1 MLIPCVIDAGKKKT
15 TCLVD
20 GEKTLKVELDNEE
33 YGVGGYTGAV
43 IALAAGLVGGDKEK
57 ALGILAAAALA
68 LGENIKSLKGATKV
82 HPKRREKKSKPV
94 MQRVGEENA
103 GKCVFVNAENT
114 VYGIL
119 GTPTNYVDSKGKK
132 LFVGDLVTATL
143 ADGSGFGY
151 SDELLPVV
159 GNVKACKPYVYD
171 LVWLCFPETGK
182 FNENTKITR
191 VKNWYELCVGE
202 RLRDCGLTVRWRDAE

>member
-33 YGVGGYTGAV
+33 YGVGEYTGAV

-57 ALGILAAAALA
+57 ALGILDAAYRALR
-68 LGENIKSLKGATKV
+68 ENIKGATKV
-82 HPKRREKKSKPV
+82 CPKRREKKVKPV
-94 MQRVGEENA
+94 MQRVGEENF
-103 GKCVFVNAENT
+103 GKCVFVNAENE

-119 GTPTNYVDSKGKK
+119 GTPTDYVDSKGRK
-132 LFVGDLVTATL
+132 LYVGDLVTVDC
-143 ADGSGFGY
+143 ADRMFC
-151 SDELLPVV
+151 DKLLPVV
-159 GNVKACKPYVYD
+159 GNVGMCKPYVYAVSWICHPD
-171 LVWLCFPETGK
+171 TGEFDPTFK
-182 FNENTKITR
+182 VTR

-202 RLRDCGLTVRWRDAE
+202 RLRDCGLTVKWRD